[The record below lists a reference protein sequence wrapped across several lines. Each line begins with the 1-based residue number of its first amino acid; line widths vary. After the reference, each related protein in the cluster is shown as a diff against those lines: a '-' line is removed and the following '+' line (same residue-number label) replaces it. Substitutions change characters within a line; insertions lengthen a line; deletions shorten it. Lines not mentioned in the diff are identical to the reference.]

1 MEKNIR
7 MCPEIGDPNAGALS
21 VSVKVKRDHEMEIF
35 VGTLNFGG
43 CKHFFSRDQSFS
55 QLKHAEPLRAITCGF
70 AIVVVHGA
78 VVSVVTVL
86 APFQA

>member
-1 MEKNIR
+1 

-21 VSVKVKRDHEMEIF
+21 VSVKVKRDQEMEIF

-70 AIVVVHGA
+70 ARVVVHGA

>member
-1 MEKNIR
+1 MR

-43 CKHFFSRDQSFS
+43 CSRDQSFS

-70 AIVVVHGA
+70 AMVVVHSA